1 MSKSRQHGKAKLVI
15 LSAIVALGAIGTLVY
30 SSMAD
35 AEYYKHVDEVM
46 VEPEK
51 WVGKS
56 FKMHGHVE
64 PGSITEAIE
73 GQKTKRTFVL
83 EYEGQRVMV
92 RSEGPK
98 PDTFKDLAEVV
109 AQGRMTKEGE
119 TYVFLANDL
128 SAKCPSKYEE
138 NQRSKRPAPTQ
149 APPHSLAPPTAATPV
164 NAPASAAP
172 SSAQY

>member
-1 MSKSRQHGKAKLVI
+1 MSSSTTTSTTSETTTRPRQQGKAKLVL
-15 LSAIVALGAIGTLVY
+15 LSIIVAAGAIGTLVY

-35 AEYYKHVDEVM
+35 AEYYKHVHEVM
-46 VEPEK
+46 AAPAE
-51 WVGKS
+51 WDGRS
-56 FKMHGHVE
+56 FKLHGIVE
-64 PGSITEAIE
+64 PGSISEQIV

-109 AQGRMTKEGE
+109 ATGRMTKEGE
-119 TYVFLANDL
+119 TYVFVANDL

-138 NQRSKRPAPTQ
+138 NQRSKRA
-149 APPHSLAPPTAATPV
+149 APPPLDPR
-164 NAPASAAP
+164 
-172 SSAQY
+172 